1 MLLLCPGVRQPGIR
15 KLARKEN
22 RTELLHTVLRQW
34 HMLPREAVDA
44 LSPKMLKT
52 RLDRVLGSL
61 IWWVATVPT
70 AEGVELDR
78 L

>member
-1 MLLLCPGVRQPGIR
+1 
-15 KLARKEN
+15 
-22 RTELLHTVLRQW
+22 
-34 HMLPREAVDA
+34 MLPREAADA